1 MVSFDDSD
9 SSSSPLGGG
18 ATSLDVKTVID
29 AKRTMYILT
38 LINEGSFYAQQQF
51 LNINKIPVSLW
62 NDFEAGF
69 VSISQMYKPVSLW
82 DVA

>member
-18 ATSLDVKTVID
+18 ATSLDVKTVIN

-38 LINEGSFYAQQQF
+38 LINEGSFYALQ
-51 LNINKIPVSLW
+51 
-62 NDFEAGF
+62 
-69 VSISQMYKPVSLW
+69 
-82 DVA
+82 